1 MESTWRATDD
11 AAAELR
17 RTTRLGLAALVGIA
31 FTVIAILVV
40 GYSGSS
46 RSAQTRRAEWAAI
59 LVVGLG
65 IGVALL
71 TMYRL
76 HRDLSTEARFIDRQR
91 DALERRTTEFEIRT
105 TDAHSYTREIEQRN
119 VDLAASLG
127 DAQLARRS
135 AERVARQK
143 ARVASVLETVLD
155 NAPVGFAF
163 LDDQLRFLRVNET
176 LARYNNLAPEDHVG
190 LALPELDRELGECIE
205 PILNR
210 VLRTRQPVV
219 NIALTCAPVRRPG
232 EHCRWLT
239 SYYPIATPE
248 GEAIGLGLFVVDV
261 TDQTQAESLD

>member
-1 MESTWRATDD
+1 MESTRWATDD

-31 FTVIAILVV
+31 LTVIAILVV

-71 TMYRL
+71 TMYRM
-76 HRDLSTEARFIDRQR
+76 HRDLSTEAHAIDRQR
-91 DALERRTTEFEIRT
+91 DALERRTSEFDIRT
-105 TDAHSYTREIEQRN
+105 TDVHSHTREIEQLN
-119 VDLAASLG
+119 IDLASSLG
-127 DAQLARRS
+127 DAQVARRS
-135 AERVARQK
+135 AERLARQK
-143 ARVASVLETVLD
+143 ARVAEVLETVLD
-155 NAPVGFAF
+155 NAPIGFAF
-163 LDDQLRFLRVNET
+163 LDDQLRFLRVNER

-190 LALPELDRELGECIE
+190 LDVRELDRELGECIE
-205 PILNR
+205 PLLYR
-210 VLRTRQPVV
+210 VLTTRQPVV
-219 NIALTCAPVRRPG
+219 NVALTCAPVRRPG

-248 GEAIGLGLFVVDV
+248 GHTIGVGLFVVDV
-261 TDQTQAESLD
+261 TDQTQSQSLD

>member
-1 MESTWRATDD
+1 MESTRRATDD
-11 AAAELR
+11 AAADLR

-31 FTVIAILVV
+31 LTVIVFLVV

-71 TMYRL
+71 TMYRT
-76 HRDLSTEARFIDRQR
+76 HRDLSTEARDIDRQR
-91 DALERRTTEFEIRT
+91 DALERRTSEFEVRA
-105 TDAHSYTREIEQRN
+105 TDVHSHAREIEQRN

-127 DAQLARRS
+127 DAQAARRS
-135 AERVARQK
+135 AEGVARQK
-143 ARVASVLETVLD
+143 ARVAAVLETVLD
-155 NAPVGFAF
+155 HAPVGFAV

-190 LALPELDRELGECIE
+190 LGVRELDRELGECVE
-205 PILNR
+205 PLLYR
-210 VLRTRQPVV
+210 VLTTRQPVV
-219 NIALTCAPVRRPG
+219 NVALTCAPARRPE

-239 SYYPIATPE
+239 SYYPIATAE
-248 GEAIGLGLFVVDV
+248 GQTIGVGLFVVDV